1 MIDSSTKKQVVA
13 IQENN
18 QIKVKLYSWADMS
31 YLEDHLFE
39 KFEIEIDSFK
49 PIEDENVKEIGS
61 VR

>member
-1 MIDSSTKKQVVA
+1 MVA